1 MRPCALDAL
10 VAIRHCQE
18 GHMVAKEMPRR
29 RLCLVKAMYWICLR
43 TMTLSEG
50 RDRTMFDMF
59 DIYRTS

>member
-1 MRPCALDAL
+1 MRPSALDAA

-29 RLCLVKAMYWICLR
+29 QLCLVKAMCWICLR

-50 RDRTMFDMF
+50 RDRTMFD
-59 DIYRTS
+59 IYGLICGL